1 MKFGVNLINFG
12 PGANPESLTRS
23 VNLVEAIGY
32 HLIMSSDH
40 IAVTPDVSSRYPA
53 PFYEPLTT
61 MGWLAATTQSMEIGT
76 TVAILPYR
84 SPLEIARA
92 GANVD
97 QLSGGRFILG
107 VGVGWAEQGFDAL
120 NVPFR
125 QRGAI
130 TDDYLA
136 AIKALWTQDV
146 ASYEGRFVSFT
157 DVDTAARPVREPHPP
172 IWAGVQATVHSA
184 GRCAT
189 ETAGTRSG
197 YACPISRTGRFLAC
211 ARWRTASRCLY
222 PRSARGYACASPSRP
237 CPTTSVSSAKAAS
250 TRSGP
255 RLHPRPAR
263 HLLLRRRGHNPPRDR
278 MENARDSRRKG
289 RRPEKRNG
297 AVTSNINTIR

>member
-1 MKFGVNLINFG
+1 
-12 PGANPESLTRS
+12 
-23 VNLVEAIGY
+23 
-32 HLIMSSDH
+32 
-40 IAVTPDVSSRYPA
+40 
-53 PFYEPLTT
+53 

-92 GANVD
+92 WANVD

-107 VGVGWAEQGFDAL
+107 VGVGWAEQEFDAL

-172 IWAGVQATVHSA
+172 VWVRGCRRRRTPPDGALRRRLAPDQD
-184 GRCAT
+184 
-189 ETAGTRSG
+189 TRV
-197 YACPISRTGRFLAC
+197 RFQGQGDSSP
-211 ARWRTASRCLY
+211 ARDGGTASRCLY
-222 PRSARGYACASPSRP
+222 PRSVRGYACASPSRP

-289 RRPEKRNG
+289 RRPEKRKWCGDFQCQHYSLKHSASCPAPNLATWCPCSTG
-297 AVTSNINTIR
+297 STRT

>member
-92 GANVD
+92 WANVD

-107 VGVGWAEQGFDAL
+107 VGVGWAEQEFDAL

-146 ASYEGRFVSFT
+146 ASYEGRYVSFT

-172 IWAGVQATVHSA
+172 VSGVQATAHSA
-184 GRCAT
+184 RRCAT

-222 PRSARGYACASPSRP
+222 PRSVEDTPAHHRVAHARRP
-237 CPTTSVSSAKAAS
+237 AY
-250 TRSGP
+250 R
-255 RLHPRPAR
+255 RRRQPRPDQALGCT
-263 HLLLRRRGHNPPRDR
+263 HVLLD
-278 MENARDSRRKG
+278 
-289 RRPEKRNG
+289 
-297 AVTSNINTIR
+297 TY